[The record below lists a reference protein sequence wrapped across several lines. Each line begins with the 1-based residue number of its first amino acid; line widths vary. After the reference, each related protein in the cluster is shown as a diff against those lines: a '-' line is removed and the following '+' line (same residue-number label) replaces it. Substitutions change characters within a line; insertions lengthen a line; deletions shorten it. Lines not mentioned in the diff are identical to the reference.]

1 MNASTEDSE
10 DRHRGKMRFN
20 GLSLVKYLQRI
31 RWVKDRYTKW
41 VHIKSVSANAVV
53 NHNERLNVWKTI
65 TVWKDGSKYSRCRD
79 VTLEAHGTEKARGKF

>member
-1 MNASTEDSE
+1 MISFLMDVITSSMEDSE

-31 RWVKDRYTKW
+31 SWVKDRYTKW

-53 NHNERLNVWKTI
+53 NHNERLNVWKISGCT
-65 TVWKDGSKYSRCRD
+65 D
-79 VTLEAHGTEKARGKF
+79 VTLKACGKGKF